1 MDEFTL
7 PPGWHRMEGSLGRR
21 EAAAWTKV
29 PERSASTQKNRILR
43 VYEPKKGN
51 RYIAEHW
58 TRWEGWTKLGAF
70 DHPLTAMLALEVEL
84 AG

>member
-7 PPGWHRMEGSLGRR
+7 PAGWARMEGYLGRR
-21 EAAAWTKV
+21 QAASWVKYV
-29 PERSASTQKNRILR
+29 PQGCERADRMLR
-43 VYEPKKGN
+43 VYEPKNGM

-58 TRWEGWTKLGAF
+58 SREHGWTKLGAF
-70 DHPLTAMLALEVEL
+70 EHPLTAMLALEVEL